1 MQHWGTTTP
10 SVVHCSQVLFVYKRL
25 NYDVVL
31 CIALFCE
38 CKRVDPKLY
47 IKNGLGL
54 SSPFIFLL
62 YKMNSRNFF
71 MSVQV

>member
-1 MQHWGTTTP
+1 MEIGIKRYIGGNLFFATLGTTTP

-25 NYDVVL
+25 NYDVNL

-47 IKNGLGL
+47 IKWTR
-54 SSPFIFLL
+54 FI
-62 YKMNSRNFF
+62 
-71 MSVQV
+71 